1 MKEAYY
7 QVAGQ
12 VFVMETIPEEWSDDE
27 WQQYEPFRTEATG
40 EAVFRLRVEKGTAD
54 LEGAQEEMH
63 QEDGAQEIVAGHLA
77 SGDSYYEFLHG
88 GKRALVLTTNH
99 DYTQAKL
106 CIEKEN
112 RWCMNN
118 AVMLIF
124 ALATADQQTVL
135 FHSSVIGYQGQ
146 GIMFLGKSGTGKS
159 THARLWTEHIEGSEL
174 INDDNPVVRLIDG
187 EPWVFGS
194 PWSGVTPCYRNVKAP
209 IRAFVKLTQA
219 PHNKIARLKG
229 IAAYAAI
236 VPSIT
241 GKRWDRRQ
249 ADSLHDTENRLA
261 QQTRV
266 FHMECLPDGEAAR
279 ICMEAVISEK

>member
-7 QVAGQ
+7 QVAGH
-12 VFVMETIPEEWSDDE
+12 VFVMETIPEEWGDDE
-27 WQQYEPFRTEATG
+27 WRQYEPFRTEATG

-63 QEDGAQEIVAGHLA
+63 QQDGAQEIVAGHLP
-77 SGDSYYEFLHG
+77 SGDSYYEFLHN

-118 AVMLIF
+118 AVMLIY

-159 THARLWTEHIEGSEL
+159 THARLWTEYVEGSEL
-174 INDDNPVVRLIDG
+174 INDDNPVVRLIDSK
-187 EPWVFGS
+187 PWVFGS
-194 PWSGVTPCYRNVKAP
+194 PWSGVTPCYRNVKAR
-209 IRAFVKLTQA
+209 IRAFVQLTQA
-219 PHNKIARLKG
+219 PHNKISRLKG

-249 ADSLHDTENRLA
+249 ADSLHDTENSLV

-266 FHMECLPDGEAAR
+266 FHMECLPDEEAAR
-279 ICMEAVISEK
+279 ICMEAVTKET